1 MLSHA
6 LEFSRFSGFSRFSRF
21 MFSVHVLGV
30 HVLGV
35 HVLGGSRFPA
45 FVFSSGFQLLRSS
58 SRESELRELN
68 STN

>member
-21 MFSVHVLGV
+21 MFSV

>member
-21 MFSVHVLGV
+21 MFS
-30 HVLGV
+30 V